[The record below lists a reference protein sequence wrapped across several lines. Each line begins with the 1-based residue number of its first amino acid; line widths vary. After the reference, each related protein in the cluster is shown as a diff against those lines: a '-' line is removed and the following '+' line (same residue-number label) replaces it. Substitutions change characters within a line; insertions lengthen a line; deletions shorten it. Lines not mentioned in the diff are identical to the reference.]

1 MIFDFTNTAY
11 MDDSAALVVEELV
24 DAAWNEDTECIVM
37 GLSGQPEMTMRA
49 LNALK
54 HIPEDHFADDMDGA
68 RAIAARLLGLEA
80 VTA

>member
-1 MIFDFTNTAY
+1 

-24 DAAWNEDTECIVM
+24 DVALNEDTKCIVM
-37 GLSGQPEMTMRA
+37 GLSGQPETTLRA
-49 LNALK
+49 LNALE

-68 RAIAARLLGLEA
+68 REIAARLLGLEA

>member
-1 MIFDFTNTAY
+1 

-24 DAAWNEDTECIVM
+24 DVAWNEDTKCIVM

-68 RAIAARLLGLEA
+68 REIAARLLGLEA